1 MSKIKSTIWQIE
13 PHTEA
18 KHEIL
23 RKYLNAWLPIV
34 TRWSGRVLYIDGFA
48 GPGEY
53 IGGKD
58 GSPII
63 AIKALLEHKAKES
76 IKSEVKMIFIEADSK
91 RSEFLKHK
99 IDNFNLPQNV
109 SVEVVNEKFDK
120 VLTKILDYL
129 DEQKKILAPA
139 FAFIDP
145 FGFTG
150 IPFDVIKR
158 IMNNEKCEVLITFMY
173 EEINRFIGDEKLW
186 SNLRETFGT
195 DDWIKVISIKDP
207 QKRCEMLHNIYV
219 RQLESETGAFVRS
232 FKMINKLNKTDYF
245 LFFATKSITGLK
257 KMKWAMWK
265 VDESGTFNFSDATY
279 NPNQP
284 MLFELQPNYPLLEK
298 IILDNFKGKIV
309 SVKELENFILT
320 QTPFRESHYKKSIL
334 VPFEKSDPP
343 KIERICPD
351 CRKNHDCKRRK
362 TFFPED
368 CIVKFL

>member
-120 VLTKILDYL
+120 VLTKILDY
-129 DEQKKILAPA
+129 
-139 FAFIDP
+139 F
-145 FGFTG
+145 
-150 IPFDVIKR
+150 
-158 IMNNEKCEVLITFMY
+158 CE
-173 EEINRFIGDEKLW
+173 
-186 SNLRETFGT
+186 LRNSLLT
-195 DDWIKVISIKDP
+195 
-207 QKRCEMLHNIYV
+207 
-219 RQLESETGAFVRS
+219 
-232 FKMINKLNKTDYF
+232 NKL
-245 LFFATKSITGLK
+245 G
-257 KMKWAMWK
+257 
-265 VDESGTFNFSDATY
+265 
-279 NPNQP
+279 
-284 MLFELQPNYPLLEK
+284 
-298 IILDNFKGKIV
+298 
-309 SVKELENFILT
+309 
-320 QTPFRESHYKKSIL
+320 
-334 VPFEKSDPP
+334 
-343 KIERICPD
+343 
-351 CRKNHDCKRRK
+351 
-362 TFFPED
+362 
-368 CIVKFL
+368 